1 MISIFL
7 YIWSLKVATKH
18 SKIVVQNIKKMTTR
32 ELDDLVDE
40 ILDEKNDR
48 SLIILCSSIID
59 TQLYDLLNT
68 FFVKSIKKDDNLLKG
83 DNPLST
89 FSSRIKII
97 YRLGLIDDSFRLVLD
112 TVRKVRN
119 LCAHSVQLDI
129 KKAPIRDHILF
140 LKKNIEIRSTFKLIK
155 KRYFDNETNKK
166 DEVKSLFITISII
179 LEALLQSI
187 NEIKKNETL
196 IKISLK

>member
-1 MISIFL
+1 
-7 YIWSLKVATKH
+7 
-18 SKIVVQNIKKMTTR
+18 MTTR